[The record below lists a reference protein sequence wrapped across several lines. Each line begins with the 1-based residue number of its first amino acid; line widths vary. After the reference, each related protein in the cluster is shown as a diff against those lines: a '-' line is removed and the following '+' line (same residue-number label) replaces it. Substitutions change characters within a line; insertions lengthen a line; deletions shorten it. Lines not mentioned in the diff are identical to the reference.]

1 MSDMDKYINNLV
13 CEFKRS
19 SYEDVEDCSD
29 TEKLLYLYAYYH
41 YFNADSSKITDIIQG
56 SIYQPDASD
65 RIAGIYL
72 DQDSDN
78 GDVDAIIAVYSDDNS
93 IDFPAILKMFKDAES
108 AVCSA
113 QEQKS
118 NVRKELGSI
127 VREDEY
133 RISPI
138 RPLKIRLITNY
149 NPKTVGNKRAI
160 TNAIQTMKP
169 EHDYVT
175 YHISFG
181 LDIEYEIME
190 IENPKE
196 YVDEAVIKLDAPNN
210 YMHFGAEGSL
220 IVNISAFSLKNLY
233 EQYGYRGRAPR

>member
-118 NVRKELGSI
+118 NVRKELVPLLERTST
-127 VREDEY
+127 EY
-133 RISPI
+133 RLS
-138 RPLKIRLITNY
+138 
-149 NPKTVGNKRAI
+149 
-160 TNAIQTMKP
+160 
-169 EHDYVT
+169 
-175 YHISFG
+175 
-181 LDIEYEIME
+181 
-190 IENPKE
+190 
-196 YVDEAVIKLDAPNN
+196 
-210 YMHFGAEGSL
+210 
-220 IVNISAFSLKNLY
+220 
-233 EQYGYRGRAPR
+233 GRSRYA